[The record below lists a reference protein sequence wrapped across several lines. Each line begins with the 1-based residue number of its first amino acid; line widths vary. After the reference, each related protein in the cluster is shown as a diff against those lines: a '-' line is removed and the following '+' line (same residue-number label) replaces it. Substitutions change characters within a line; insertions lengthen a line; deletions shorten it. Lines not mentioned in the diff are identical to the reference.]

1 MDFGTKP
8 SPGGQVAIVSAALHP
23 AAEPAGCDQDGAP
36 SSMDLTDDGENG
48 RLAPF
53 TYPRRASSADTSRN
67 ERWCPFGDRRRKRF
81 ASRTKSGLTS
91 TWLLR
96 PSHLPVARFR
106 SRAARSL
113 ETRRHFS
120 YCANEPAIWRILA
133 LIKRGV
139 RVLTA
144 GG

>member
-53 TYPRRASSADTSRN
+53 TYPRRASSADTYPATSAGA
-67 ERWCPFGDRRRKRF
+67 PSVTDD
-81 ASRTKSGLTS
+81 ASV
-91 TWLLR
+91 
-96 PSHLPVARFR
+96 LP
-106 SRAARSL
+106 L
-113 ETRRHFS
+113 GP
-120 YCANEPAIWRILA
+120 NPD
-133 LIKRGV
+133 
-139 RVLTA
+139 
-144 GG
+144 